1 MKNYIFISICIFILS
16 ACTSNRYLLI
26 DKGPDSKFLIQK
38 IEESAQKGL
47 ISETPMLVIDGHP
60 YRYDVELKKGLRLTK
75 ADINQIDILEH
86 ETGTNLYGSRGKKGV
101 VLIMTFTGEKLYGLT
116 KLEGN
121 VLILCEGNKITKKEL
136 WEINPMEVDSI
147 EILKSKDEV
156 VKYTTDNIQVV
167 VVIKLMKK

>member
-1 MKNYIFISICIFILS
+1 MKNYIFISIWIFILS
-16 ACTSNRYLLI
+16 ACSSNRYLLT
-26 DKGPDSKFLIQK
+26 DKGPDSKYLIEK
-38 IEESAQKGL
+38 IEKSAQKGL
-47 ISETPMLVIDGHP
+47 ISKTPMLVIDGHP

-75 ADINQIDILEH
+75 TDINQIDILEH

-121 VLILCEGNKITKKEL
+121 VLILCEGNKFTKKEL
-136 WEINPMEVDSI
+136 WNINPMEVDSI
-147 EILKSKDEV
+147 EIIKSKDEV
-156 VKYTTDNIQVV
+156 VKYTTDNFQAV

>member
-1 MKNYIFISICIFILS
+1 MKKYIFISICICILC
-16 ACTSNRYLLI
+16 ACTGNRYLLT
-26 DKGPDSKFLIQK
+26 DKGPDSRYLIQE
-38 IEESAQKGL
+38 IEKSAQKGL
-47 ISETPMLVIDGHP
+47 ISKTPMLVIDGHV

-75 ADINQIDILEH
+75 ANIKQIDILEH
-86 ETGTNLYGSRGKKGV
+86 EIGTTLYGSRGKKGV

-121 VLILCEGNKITKKEL
+121 VLILCEGNKITKKDL
-136 WEINPMEVDSI
+136 WDINPMEVDSI
-147 EILKSKDEV
+147 EIIKSKDEV